1 MSESRNT
8 GIVRRE
14 FFETLGLGALGVGA
28 VAAAAR
34 QVIAA
39 EGPQPKW
46 EQTSDRKVRIG
57 VVGGG
62 FGCGFQW
69 HNHPNCV
76 VEAVSDLQPERCK
89 RLMEVYRC
97 EKSYESLEKLVL
109 DPKIE
114 AVAVFTDAPSHGRH
128 CVDVMN
134 HGKHCVCAVPAAFTL
149 EDIQKL
155 KETKEKTG
163 LRYMMAESSSYHADQ
178 YNMKLI
184 YEHGGF
190 GRIIYS
196 EGEYYHYNVD
206 TAWGYK
212 EWRNALPPMFYPTH
226 ATAYY
231 IGVTRKRY
239 TAVSCLG
246 FRGKAE
252 RYSKNAYN
260 NPFSDETALFMTS
273 EGGMSRMNVAWGIQG
288 AGGEIGRVFGE
299 LGSMNGNTFTA
310 GKGIQ
315 TAFGGIGDGKATPL
329 ADHRPPLPPAVDA
342 GGHGG
347 SAGQITNEFIM
358 SIIQER
364 EPLVDIYEAIAMT
377 APGIVAH
384 QSALKGGEQLK
395 IPQFDPAG
403 KG

>member
-89 RLMEVYRC
+89 RLMGSIVAR
-97 EKSYESLEKLVL
+97 KSYESLEKLVL

-134 HGKHCVCAVPAAFTL
+134 HGKHAFAPCRPRSRSKTSRNSRRPRRRPACGIGWPNRAAIMQTVQHEADL
-149 EDIQKL
+149 GARRIRPDHL
-155 KETKEKTG
+155 
-163 LRYMMAESSSYHADQ
+163 LR
-178 YNMKLI
+178 
-184 YEHGGF
+184 
-190 GRIIYS
+190 GRILS
-196 EGEYYHYNVD
+196 LQRRHGLGLQGV
-206 TAWGYK
+206 AQ
-212 EWRNALPPMFYPTH
+212 RLAPCLPH
-226 ATAYY
+226 ACD
-231 IGVTRKRY
+231 GLLHRRHGKRY

-246 FRGKAE
+246 YRA
-252 RYSKNAYN
+252 R
-260 NPFSDETALFMTS
+260 PSDT
-273 EGGMSRMNVAWGIQG
+273 R
-288 AGGEIGRVFGE
+288 R
-299 LGSMNGNTFTA
+299 
-310 GKGIQ
+310 
-315 TAFGGIGDGKATPL
+315 TPTTTRSPTRRL
-329 ADHRPPLPPAVDA
+329 
-342 GGHGG
+342 
-347 SAGQITNEFIM
+347 S
-358 SIIQER
+358 S
-364 EPLVDIYEAIAMT
+364 
-377 APGIVAH
+377 
-384 QSALKGGEQLK
+384 
-395 IPQFDPAG
+395 
-403 KG
+403 